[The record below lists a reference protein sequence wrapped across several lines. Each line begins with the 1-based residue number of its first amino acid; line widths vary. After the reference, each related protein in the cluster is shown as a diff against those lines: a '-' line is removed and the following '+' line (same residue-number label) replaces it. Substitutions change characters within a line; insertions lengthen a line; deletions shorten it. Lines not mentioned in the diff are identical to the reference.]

1 MRVACILVIVVVV
14 FRRERVVVDRN
25 VLLEYWSLLHR
36 HHNGHMFGLCR
47 CRSFKLD
54 AAERVRRFERW
65 SLARSLDYFRVALAV
80 GIKSLALALA
90 DVPPRFG
97 AGVVRECDRAGS
109 LVHLLLAWR

>member
-1 MRVACILVIVVVV
+1 MRVACILMVVVVV

-54 AAERVRRFERW
+54 VAESVRRFGRW
-65 SLARSLDYFRVALAV
+65 SLARLPEFRVALVV
-80 GIKSLALALA
+80 GIKSLALADA
-90 DVPPRFG
+90 PSCFG